1 MAKRDTFHCSVVTP
15 ERQVLDCESTS
26 VVFPA
31 HDGELG
37 VLVDRAPLVCRLGI
51 GVARIDCAGETTHL
65 YVDGGFAQVVNNRLT
80 LLTQQAKKGS
90 EIDRARAK
98 ESLDEAYKLPMLTDA
113 EFESRQQAI
122 RRAEVQ
128 LHLAGS

>member
-15 ERQVLDCESTS
+15 ERQVLDCEAAS

-31 HDGELG
+31 HDGETG

-51 GVARIDCAGETTHL
+51 GEARIVGGSETTRL
-65 YVDGGFAQVVNNRLT
+65 FIDGGFAQVVNNRLT
-80 LLTQQAKKGS
+80 LLTQQAKRPS
-90 EIDRARAK
+90 ELDRTKAK
-98 ESLDEAYKLPMLTDA
+98 EALDAAHNMPMLTDA

-122 RRAEVQ
+122 RRAEVH